1 MLNKRHTIE
10 KGRFYFY
17 RINEIIKRIVIEI
30 ELKMELPVSLPQGG
44 TISLKPLSHSCPSH
58 FALHF
63 FISGVSIAS
72 AEFIIF
78 SHKKSRQ
85 HPNYDYRDFSE

>member
-1 MLNKRHTIE
+1 LK

-17 RINEIIKRIVIEI
+17 RTNEIIKRIVIEI

-58 FALHF
+58 FSLHF

-72 AEFIIF
+72 AKLMILVKDTTVTWKF
-78 SHKKSRQ
+78 SK
-85 HPNYDYRDFSE
+85 FLFFV

>member
-1 MLNKRHTIE
+1 M
-10 KGRFYFY
+10 
-17 RINEIIKRIVIEI
+17 IEI
-30 ELKMELPVSLPQGG
+30 ELKMELPQGG

-72 AEFIIF
+72 AKLMILVKDTTVIWKFGQNFF
-78 SHKKSRQ
+78 SSFKDTPAISK
-85 HPNYDYRDFSE
+85 